1 MKIAVLIA
9 RVLLGLIFLV
19 FGLNFF
25 FHFINMA
32 QPVMSPAATAF
43 QAGLWGSGYFFKYMK
58 VIEIASGL
66 FLLLNRYTA
75 LFLVILFPISVNI
88 FLYHAILVPP
98 GIPLGTVIII
108 LNLFLAFAYRKYYS
122 GIFTA
127 KPVV

>member
-32 QPVMSPAATAF
+32 QPVMSLAAAKF
-43 QAGLWGSGYFFKYMK
+43 QAGLWGSGYFFKYLK
-58 VIEIASGL
+58 VIESVSGL

-98 GIPLGTVIII
+98 GIPLGTVIIV